1 MSVYSCLVT
10 GGAGFI
16 GSHLVDGL
24 LAAGHQVRVLD
35 DLSAG
40 SETNLAR
47 HRGTLRLMRGDLRD
61 RDAVRA
67 AMAGVE
73 VVFHLAAISSVQRSI
88 VDPVESIDVNVRGA
102 MQVLQVAH
110 ESGVRRVVVA
120 SSAAV
125 YGDSTALPLAE
136 TLTPRPLSPYAVH
149 KLACEHLCQV
159 FTQMYGL
166 ETVALRYFNV
176 YGARQRPDAEYA
188 AAIPRFAERLRHNE
202 APSIYGDGEQ
212 TRDFIHVADVVRA
225 NLLAAEVPAANGQ
238 VMNIASGQGVSV
250 NDVVRTLR
258 ELTGATVAPRYE
270 APQIGDIRESVA
282 DITLARRLLGFT
294 PTVSLREGLAELLS
308 APRTERQVRTDDAGD
323 DDNRWEC

>member
-1 MSVYSCLVT
+1 MAKGLCLVT

-24 LAAGHQVRVLD
+24 LAAGYPVRVLD
-35 DLSAG
+35 DLSTGDEA
-40 SETNLAR
+40 NLRR
-47 HRGTLRLMRGDLRD
+47 HRGALKILRGDLRD

-102 MQVLQVAH
+102 MQVLQVAQ
-110 ESGVRRVVVA
+110 ESGVRRVIIA

-125 YGDSTALPLAE
+125 YGDSDALPLAE
-136 TLTPRPLSPYAVH
+136 SAPPNPLSPYAVH
-149 KLACEHLCQV
+149 KLACEHLCRV
-159 FTQMYGL
+159 FAQMYGL

-188 AAIPRFAERLRHNE
+188 AAIPRFAERLSHNE
-202 APSIYGDGEQ
+202 APVIYGDGEQ
-212 TRDFIHVADVVRA
+212 TRDFIHVSDVVRA
-225 NLLAAEVPAANGQ
+225 NLLAATSPAAVGR

-250 NDVVRTLR
+250 NAVVRALT
-258 ELTGATVAPRYE
+258 ELTGAQVAPRY
-270 APQIGDIRESVA
+270 
-282 DITLARRLLGFT
+282 
-294 PTVSLREGLAELLS
+294 
-308 APRTERQVRTDDAGD
+308 
-323 DDNRWEC
+323 

>member
-1 MSVYSCLVT
+1 MAKGLCLVT

-24 LAAGHQVRVLD
+24 LAAGYPVRVLD
-35 DLSAG
+35 DLSTGDEA
-40 SETNLAR
+40 NLR
-47 HRGTLRLMRGDLRD
+47 SHRGALRIMRGDLRD

-102 MQVLQVAH
+102 MQVLQMAQ
-110 ESGVRRVVVA
+110 ESGVRRVILA

-125 YGDSTALPLAE
+125 YGDSEALPLSEREA
-136 TLTPRPLSPYAVH
+136 PKPLSPYAVH
-149 KLACEHLCQV
+149 KLACEHLCKV
-159 FTQMYGL
+159 FAQMYGL

-188 AAIPRFAERLRHNE
+188 AAIPRFVERLRHNE
-202 APSIYGDGEQ
+202 APVIYGDGEQ
-212 TRDFIHVADVVRA
+212 TRDFIHISDVVRA
-225 NLLAAEVPAANGQ
+225 NLLAAESPKACYCAI
-238 VMNIASGQGVSV
+238 NIASGQGASV
-250 NDVVRTLR
+250 NEVVRILT

-270 APQIGDIRESVA
+270 PSQPGDIRESVA
-282 DITLARRLLGFT
+282 DIALARETLGFE
-294 PTVSLREGLAELLS
+294 PRVSLREGLALLINHQ
-308 APRTERQVRTDDAGD
+308 RTALAGARRVTDH
-323 DDNRWEC
+323 